1 MDEAH
6 LVVDQQGECV
16 LANSGAER
24 FGAKIPIKIESV
36 RSPII

>member
-6 LVVDQQGECV
+6 LVVDQHDECV
-16 LANSGAER
+16 LANPRAER
-24 FGAKIPIKIESV
+24 FGAKMPIKIESV